1 MKIALLGWRF
11 SCALVVT
18 VVLIFKNWGTP
29 PSLVGH
35 ITCSLP
41 TMAHSLAGGCAPGDS
56 LDARFLKSGPDFAS
70 VKQECVCT
78 RWMWTTRPAAS
89 HSWQL

>member
-29 PSLVGH
+29 PSLVGATSH
-35 ITCSLP
+35 ALSQPRPILWLEAVPPGTAWMPGSL
-41 TMAHSLAGGCAPGDS
+41 SLGQA
-56 LDARFLKSGPDFAS
+56 LL
-70 VKQECVCT
+70 
-78 RWMWTTRPAAS
+78 
-89 HSWQL
+89 L